1 MVIETFLFLEALLTL
16 SALFIFRFAL
26 RLGASWQRVSLFLL
40 AAVVAVAAA
49 LLNSAGQLRT
59 NQRLA
64 LLIVHIFF
72 LSQALSWFV
81 LKERLRTSVL
91 IGGLL
96 IAGGAVLICLH
107 APLP

>member
-1 MVIETFLFLEALLTL
+1 MVVETFLYMEALLTL
-16 SALFIFRFAL
+16 SALFIFHFAL
-26 RLGASWQRVSLFLL
+26 KLQASWQRVSLFVL
-40 AAVVAVAAA
+40 AALVAIAAA
-49 LLNSAGQLRT
+49 LLNVAAQLRT
-59 NQRLA
+59 NERLA

-81 LKERLRTSVL
+81 LKERLRTSVFL
-91 IGGLL
+91 GGLL